1 MKNFFRNDIFFPRNV
16 LLVSTFESDLSVNFI
31 KNMLSNN
38 NIEKESTLKR
48 IIEYVKKVQLKE
60 QKDSLVKNIIYEKIS
75 II

>member
-1 MKNFFRNDIFFPRNV
+1 MKIFFRNDILFPRNV
-16 LLVSTFESDLSVNFI
+16 LLVSTFESNLSVNFI

-60 QKDSLVKNIIYEKIS
+60 QKDSLVKNIIFEKIS

>member
-1 MKNFFRNDIFFPRNV
+1 
-16 LLVSTFESDLSVNFI
+16 
-31 KNMLSNN
+31 MLSNN